1 MILSNKK
8 PFFFVFHRF
17 FDKHF
22 KNFQKSQ
29 QETSN
34 MESDEILRKL
44 VQSPKSKSH
53 HLLKVEISTRTPTPP
68 RKVLS
73 ISSMSRKKRRSTS
86 SKDSSSKRR
95 RLMSETCTTNASG
108 EEVQVSSMSGRKQR
122 SASSE
127 ARNTVSSSRRRRLLS
142 ETDVGETKKRQVKNP
157 KKWRG
162 VEKWGKP
169 IRGKILPM
177 KLLNDLDD
185 TNHTVSNLKTHWP
198 KLHTIVD
205 LQNDQWSYSVG
216 NVPVKH
222 VPLRF
227 GTLLSILSFRKTIL
241 KLELRAVSKK
251 CPSEHQVAS
260 FIKIMRE
267 LVKEEGQVAVHCHYG
282 FNRTGFLIVCFM
294 VEVWNMSV
302 HDAIRTFSEHR
313 SPGIKH
319 EHFMNELIKRYGGW
333 LWSQR
338 TTARMYI

>member
-1 MILSNKK
+1 
-8 PFFFVFHRF
+8 
-17 FDKHF
+17 
-22 KNFQKSQ
+22 
-29 QETSN
+29 
-34 MESDEILRKL
+34 
-44 VQSPKSKSH
+44 
-53 HLLKVEISTRTPTPP
+53 
-68 RKVLS
+68 
-73 ISSMSRKKRRSTS
+73 
-86 SKDSSSKRR
+86 
-95 RLMSETCTTNASG
+95 MSERCTNPSG

-127 ARNTVSSSRRRRLLS
+127 AMNTVSSSRRRRLLS

-177 KLLNDLDD
+177 KLLNDLDE

-198 KLHTIVD
+198 KIHTIVD

-227 GTLLSILSFRKTIL
+227 
-241 KLELRAVSKK
+241 VSKK

-319 EHFMNELIKRYGGW
+319 EHFTNELIKRYGG
-333 LWSQR
+333 
-338 TTARMYI
+338 

>member
-1 MILSNKK
+1 MKTHDTVQQK
-8 PFFFVFHRF
+8 TVFFVFRSD
-17 FDKHF
+17 FDKLLKKS

-29 QETSN
+29 QETSLPLLYKN
-34 MESDEILRKL
+34 MESEIRSKL

-68 RKVLS
+68 RKILS

-227 GTLLSILSFRKTIL
+227 GTLLSILSFRKRL
-241 KLELRAVSKK
+241 SNSNFVQYRRNAL
-251 CPSEHQVAS
+251 QN
-260 FIKIMRE
+260 IK
-267 LVKEEGQVAVHCHYG
+267 
-282 FNRTGFLIVCFM
+282 
-294 VEVWNMSV
+294 S
-302 HDAIRTFSEHR
+302 HR
-313 SPGIKH
+313 S
-319 EHFMNELIKRYGGW
+319 
-333 LWSQR
+333 
-338 TTARMYI
+338 